1 MITMKR
7 QSRGTQS
14 PTPDKTNK
22 RMRTRSSDVDHNN
35 DVDDDPILLTL
46 QTQYVKTALHGC
58 EKEATDKE
66 VSPTAKMF
74 QGLLEAA
81 EKACRE
87 YLSTGGEVKTEPEE
101 WTHRENVNE
110 HCLLLSE
117 RMVPMLVSLQTNREK
132 WTIPVYFRPLWDLL
146 WIYHTSRTS
155 LDGLLTSAKSKN
167 LSFTVRYALNALQ
180 NHTYG
185 LVFGLPS
192 LRDVFQVCFRPV
204 EAREDG
210 SDRTTFLTCTKI
222 KTCSDCDSIFH
233 RRETRHSDIMNAV
246 VTGATILVS
255 ASTLRTWDEV
265 QKLMNS
271 PDSSLSRGNS
281 MNLSFLE
288 ATLKLGEDT
297 DSLELD
303 LVPSSGGRWYPVED
317 LDSLEHSLFIP
328 NDPRA
333 ASDEFKEALKWVT
346 AQSEKISEIQSHYT
360 TELGEISVISE
371 RLKKATDALAY
382 LKLHA

>member
-1 MITMKR
+1 
-7 QSRGTQS
+7 
-14 PTPDKTNK
+14 
-22 RMRTRSSDVDHNN
+22 MRPRSSDVDDNNN
-35 DVDDDPILLTL
+35 DDDDPILLTL
-46 QTQYVKTALHGC
+46 QTQYVKTALHEC
-58 EKEATDKE
+58 EREPTDKAI
-66 VSPTAKMF
+66 SPAAQEIF

-81 EKACRE
+81 EKACQE
-87 YLSTGGEVKTEPEE
+87 YLSTGGEVKIEPEE
-101 WTHRENVNE
+101 WSHRQNVKE
-110 HCLLLSE
+110 HSLLLSE
-117 RMVPMLVSLQTNREK
+117 RMVPMLGSLRTNRK
-132 WTIPVYFRPLWDLL
+132 AWSIPLYFRPLWDLL
-146 WIYHTSRTS
+146 WIYHSSRAS

-167 LSFTVRYALNALQ
+167 LSFAVRDALNALR

-185 LVFGLPS
+185 LVFGQPS

-210 SDRTTFLTCTKI
+210 SDKTTFLTCTEI

-271 PDSSLSRGNS
+271 PVSSLSRGNS
-281 MNLSFLE
+281 LHLSFLE
-288 ATLKLGEDT
+288 ATLKPGEDA
-297 DSLELD
+297 DLLELD
-303 LVPSSGGRWYPVED
+303 LVSSSGGRWYPVED
-317 LDSLEHSLFIP
+317 LVSLEHSLFIP

-346 AQSEKISEIQSHYT
+346 AQSEKLAEMQSHYT
-360 TELGEISVISE
+360 TEPGEISEISE

-382 LKLHA
+382 FKLHA